1 MPKWVQDLKVGEL
14 VSPKITQYWELNG
27 ASALFPVVW
36 DAFKVY
42 SCGEYSSAI
51 KVVRSDL
58 FSQTQQL
65 EDCEVKAAVTF
76 SESLP
81 PDNFGLLVQMRRELS
96 LHLASATHL
105 DLHSLA
111 GKVFESGNKN
121 GKMLANLVAETRT
134 QTVISD
140 VPTITSLLTLL
151 AYYIYYIYIYY
162 IYKLFWQTI

>member
-14 VSPKITQYWELNG
+14 VSPKITQYWEFNG
-27 ASALFPVVW
+27 ASASFPVVW
-36 DAFKVY
+36 DAFKMY

-65 EDCEVKAAVTF
+65 EDCEVKAAATF

-111 GKVFESGNKN
+111 GKVFESFHLCGV
-121 GKMLANLVAETRT
+121 LAVLG
-134 QTVISD
+134 
-140 VPTITSLLTLL
+140 
-151 AYYIYYIYIYY
+151 
-162 IYKLFWQTI
+162 